1 MAKHIKEIQEE
12 QIEEKQ
18 TEEEQTEET
27 QEEKPEVKK
36 EEGKPKFHKTRKG
49 GIILSVIVSIMA
61 LAVIFMYQG
70 PATPIVFGFEP
81 LKAIGL
87 LSIVLSLFVTLIYKF
102 MTDQVLMKELKK
114 DLKKHQKHMKEH
126 RKDATK
132 MSELSKKSMETN
144 MKYMRQTMKPML
156 ITMLPFLLIFQWLRG
171 TFDST
176 IIFPL
181 GLPFWPGDLGWIG
194 SYIIFSMIF
203 TTAFRKILDVV

>member
-1 MAKHIKEIQEE
+1 MVEE
-12 QIEEKQ
+12 KLKQ
-18 TEEEQTEET
+18 TEEEQTEEE
-27 QEEKPEVKK
+27 QKEETKESVSEDKPKK
-36 EEGKPKFHKTRKG
+36 EDSPKFHKTRKG